1 MARQLPRPGLSHR
14 LLPPSLSSHN
24 SSPGDEE
31 VGESGE
37 KRSYR
42 MFTTDLWTLRMMEQ
56 LRYADLSLKL
66 RWDIRYKTTSVF
78 TCCSDVQVCPV
89 TSLVGV
95 VTGGQ
100 QSSHSPLRT
109 FNSSSLLYFHPV
121 LKFFL
126 FRSMLNYMLFV
137 LKEQYVKILV
147 KTFRN

>member
-1 MARQLPRPGLSHR
+1 M
-14 LLPPSLSSHN
+14 
-24 SSPGDEE
+24 
-31 VGESGE
+31 
-37 KRSYR
+37 
-42 MFTTDLWTLRMMEQ
+42 
-56 LRYADLSLKL
+56 
-66 RWDIRYKTTSVF
+66 
-78 TCCSDVQVCPV
+78 

-100 QSSHSPLRT
+100 QSSQSPLQT